1 MFHHDLGL
9 ISREIYSIGMSDV
22 VVSILKFLKL
32 AEDGFHKLSKGYGIY
47 VVIQYLNV
55 YLICGITYLN

>member
-1 MFHHDLGL
+1 
-9 ISREIYSIGMSDV
+9 MSDV